1 MSPTAHC
8 SKHPDKEL
16 KLTTR
21 LVEQLRCPECEQ
33 ESGRSA
39 ADLLGK
45 DVAIDPQAIP
55 KPTCAKCGEEM
66 PYLYFYVYRL
76 ESTQGKVVFQA
87 SCCPHAGCRA
97 MVTIQPI
104 GIEQSPLAMPGKATW
119 PGMPPS

>member
-1 MSPTAHC
+1 MSA
-8 SKHPDKEL
+8 K
-16 KLTTR
+16 
-21 LVEQLRCPECEQ
+21 
-33 ESGRSA
+33 

-55 KPTCAKCGEEM
+55 KATCAKCGEEM

-87 SCCPHAGCRA
+87 SYCPHAGCRA

-104 GIEQSPLAMPGKATW
+104 GIEQSPLAVPGKATW
-119 PGMPPS
+119 PGKPAGKWSCGTNCG